1 MVMSDVVLATFDNG
15 YELYQTYSNE
25 EIQDKAAAKDKA
37 SVGLK
42 IFKEG
47 WCI

>member
-1 MVMSDVVLATFDNG
+1 MPAVNCIMD
-15 YELYQTYSNE
+15 SNE
-25 EIQDKAAAKDKA
+25 EIQVKAAAKDKA